1 VTSTVFGGS
10 SKRLNPCHWDDLMRI
25 SATMIKHLFLIA
37 AAVAAWTVS
46 AAPQALA
53 ADHAVIVMYHR
64 FGENR
69 YPSTNVTM
77 KQLDSHIA
85 HLKRGKFTV
94 WPLKKIVAA
103 IKAGEPLPDKTVAI
117 TIDDAYASVMKRGL
131 PKLKAAGFTATLFL
145 STEPVDATLRG
156 YMSWD
161 DIRKALDDGFDIG
174 AHTISHAHLADLP
187 LADAKREIAFSN
199 QRFKA
204 ELGFVP
210 ELFAYPYGETSLAVR
225 DAVKAAGHV
234 AAFGQHSGVAHAS
247 EDMFYL
253 PRFSLN
259 EKYGAPDRF
268 RTLISALPMDARDVT
283 PSNITL
289 DKSTNP
295 PAFGFT
301 AGDSAGNLNGLA
313 CYASGL
319 GKLKLQKLGARRIE
333 ARLPRRLKPGRH
345 RVNCT
350 LSAGGGRWRWYG
362 RQFYVPKPVN

>member
-1 VTSTVFGGS
+1 
-10 SKRLNPCHWDDLMRI
+10 MRI
-25 SATMIKHLFLIA
+25 SAMMNKHLFLGA
-37 AAVAAWTVS
+37 MAFAAWIVS

-64 FGENR
+64 FGESD
-69 YPSTNVTM
+69 YPSTNVTV
-77 KQLDSHIA
+77 KQLDAHIA
-85 HLKRGKFTV
+85 HLKRGKFSV

-117 TIDDAYASVMKRGL
+117 TIDDVYASVKKRGL
-131 PKLKAAGFTATLFL
+131 PKLKAAGFTATLFV
-145 STEPVDATLRG
+145 STEPVDANLRG

-174 AHTISHAHLADLP
+174 AHTMSHAHMADMP

-199 QRFKA
+199 QRFKD

-210 ELFAYPYGETSLAVR
+210 DLFAYPYGETTLAVR

-253 PRFSLN
+253 PRFPLN
-259 EKYGAPDRF
+259 ENYGALARF
-268 RTLISALPMDARDVT
+268 RTLISAMPMDARDVT
-283 PSNITL
+283 PRNITL
-289 DKSTNP
+289 NKSTNP

-301 AGDSAGNLNGLA
+301 AGSVAGNLKELA
-313 CYASGL
+313 CYASGH
-319 GKLKLQKLGARRIE
+319 GKLKLQMLGARRVE
-333 ARLPRRLKPGRH
+333 VRLPRRLSPGPH

-350 LSAGGGRWRWYG
+350 LYAGGGRWRWYG
-362 RQFYVPKPVN
+362 RLFYVRKPAG